1 MKLNHGIGGHMN
13 KFLGIIL
20 GTLLV
25 SLSFSPLLADSVPN
39 TVYTFKMKDIDGKT
53 VSLAKYKGKVLL
65 IVNVASKCGHT
76 PQYAGLEKLYEKYK
90 DKGFVI
96 LGFPCN
102 QFREQEPGTDADIK
116 TFCTTRYNVTFPLF
130 DKIEVNGDNSN
141 PLYQFLKTDLPD
153 PDGKL
158 DIGWNFTKFL
168 IDRQGHPIKRI
179 MTKVEPEDFDAD
191 IQAAVSK

>member
-1 MKLNHGIGGHMN
+1 MK

-25 SLSFSPLLADSVPN
+25 TFSFSPLLADQTSN
-39 TVYTFKMKDIDGKT
+39 TVYSFKMKNIDGKM

-116 TFCTTRYNVTFPLF
+116 TFCTTKYNVTFPLF
-130 DKIEVNGDNSN
+130 DKIEVNGDNAN
-141 PLYQFLKTDLPD
+141 PLYQFLKTAQPD

-168 IDRQGHPIKRI
+168 IDRQGHPVKRI

>member
-1 MKLNHGIGGHMN
+1 MKLNHDIGGHMK

-25 SLSFSPLLADSVPN
+25 SLSFSPLLADQTPN
-39 TVYTFKMKDIDGKT
+39 TVYSFKMKNIDGKT

-90 DKGFVI
+90 NKGFVI
-96 LGFPCN
+96 LCFPCN

-116 TFCTTRYNVTFPLF
+116 AFCTAQYNVTLYCAVQKALISASVPGSCSRNWLQGKHKITNPLF
-130 DKIEVNGDNSN
+130 
-141 PLYQFLKTDLPD
+141 LYF
-153 PDGKL
+153 
-158 DIGWNFTKFL
+158 
-168 IDRQGHPIKRI
+168 
-179 MTKVEPEDFDAD
+179 
-191 IQAAVSK
+191 S